1 MNQNPSSFRMIIQA
15 NDKGLLFCN
24 YSVPVLKKWKEKHP
38 QTNTET
44 LQNNSKWSILY
55 YVVYLYW
62 DKKLSLLHVSV
73 DYLFILS

>member
-1 MNQNPSSFRMIIQA
+1 MTKACSFVTT
-15 NDKGLLFCN
+15 
-24 YSVPVLKKWKEKHP
+24 YSVPVFKKWKEKRP

-62 DKKLSLLHVSV
+62 DKKDSLLHVSV
-73 DYLFILS
+73 DYLFIIYYIKV